1 MNRAYANN
9 DNLLHYATITASLL
23 NCINQIAVEKDN
35 KLAFYLS
42 DLVFLASERA
52 NTLVTMLDV
61 GKEAAHG

>member
-1 MNRAYANN
+1 MNSAYTNN

-35 KLAFYLS
+35 SLAFYLS

-52 NTLVTMLDV
+52 NTLVTMLDM
-61 GKEAAHG
+61 GKEGQHV